1 MYYRRCGYKDMPMIA
16 AKIKKYY
23 KKVWGRNGKAPENK
37 KNYILVRVTKER
49 GLNGWYL
56 INRNYRKVEKL

>member
-1 MYYRRCGYKDMPMIA
+1 MPMIA

-23 KKVWGRNGKAPENK
+23 KKVWSRNGKAPENK

-56 INRNYRKVEKL
+56 ININYRKIEKL

>member
-1 MYYRRCGYKDMPMIA
+1 MPMIA

-23 KKVWGRNGKAPENK
+23 KKVWGRNGKDPKNK

-49 GLNGWYL
+49 GLNGRYL
-56 INRNYRKVEKL
+56 IYRSYRKVEKL